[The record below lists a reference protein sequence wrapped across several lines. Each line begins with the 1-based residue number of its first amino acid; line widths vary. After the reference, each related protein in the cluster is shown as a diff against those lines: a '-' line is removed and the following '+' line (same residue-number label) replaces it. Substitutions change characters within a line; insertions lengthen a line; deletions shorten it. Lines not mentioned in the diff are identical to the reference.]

1 MNESPASGGGG
12 RRRSGLQA
20 LSAPQAARLR
30 ARFSELVDEHG
41 SEIEVARRV
50 GISQQSVNKIR
61 HGAPIGLE
69 VAKRLCI
76 FDGVPLE
83 AILRGAQPAL
93 LRALRDHRGRWS
105 EATTLCLLT
114 ESRQSAHARLSADDW
129 TSWLDEIE
137 RTLAVVL
144 RGPPAKHLRRH
155 E

>member
-76 FDGVPLE
+76 SSTTVRHHLTSIFEKLDVSNRMELMRCMFEGVVDE
-83 AILRGAQPAL
+83 AGTPAL
-93 LRALRDHRGRWS
+93 VAMR
-105 EATTLCLLT
+105 
-114 ESRQSAHARLSADDW
+114 
-129 TSWLDEIE
+129 
-137 RTLAVVL
+137 
-144 RGPPAKHLRRH
+144 
-155 E
+155 